1 MSASSPR
8 ARHGRRAVVLAV
20 AALAL
25 LVATAARAQPP
36 DARDAL
42 IGELMRRLELLER
55 RMSVVQ
61 DAMQNLGGAGPAVVR
76 PAALPAAEPLPGNG
90 SGTPSPP
97 PAGKPPSGT
106 PPAGKPTPGLLVID
120 EEAAE
125 RALERT
131 LVQVGALLL
140 PLGKAE
146 VQPSFNFVRREAR
159 GSTLGVLGDGSVVVN
174 GETDVRRNE
183 FEPALALR
191 VGLPWDAQLELALPY
206 IVVDETTVRTTAGQR
221 SKSARQGH
229 GIGDLEVGLAKT
241 VLREGRL
248 RPDVIARVAWGTRSG
263 QRTNNKVALTSS
275 VDELRGSL
283 TASKQQDPLA
293 FFASLSYTRPFTDD
307 HIRPGDRLGFGL
319 GAALA
324 ASPETALNVAFNQ
337 SFSDDVRVRGQVID
351 GSDATEASLSFGISS
366 ALSRNVLLSL
376 TAGVGLTEDSP
387 DYFVG
392 VSLPVRFDVPLP

>member
-1 MSASSPR
+1 MSAPSPR
-8 ARHGRRAVVLAV
+8 PRRGRRAVALAVAVLAV
-20 AALAL
+20 
-25 LVATAARAQPP
+25 LVATAARAEPP
-36 DARDAL
+36 DPRDAL
-42 IGELMRRLELLER
+42 IGDLMRRLELLER

-61 DAMQNLGGAGPAVVR
+61 DAMQSLGGAGPGAVR

-90 SGTPSPP
+90 SAAPSPP
-97 PAGKPPSGT
+97 PAGKPAAGT
-106 PPAGKPTPGLLVID
+106 PPAGKPTPGMLVID

-146 VQPSFNFVRREAR
+146 VQPSFTFVRRAAS
-159 GSTLGVLGDGSVVVN
+159 GSTLGVLGDGTVVVN
-174 GETDVRRNE
+174 GDTDVRRNE

-191 VGLPWDAQLELALPY
+191 IGLPWDAQLELALPY
-206 IVVDETTVRTTAGQR
+206 NAVDETTVRTTAGQR

-248 RPDVIARVAWGTRSG
+248 RPDLIARVAWGTQSG

-275 VDELRGSL
+275 VNELRGSL

-293 FFASLSYTRPFTDD
+293 FFATLSYTRPFTDD

-337 SFSDDVRVRGQVID
+337 SFSDDVRVRGRVID

-376 TAGVGLTEDSP
+376 TAGAGLTEDSP